1 MSQDGKDPKTVEA
14 EQAGIP
20 PFTWAPMAPE
30 QLSDPYPTIAR
41 AHAEAPVFYNPDF
54 DLWVVTRYEDI
65 WTILRDN
72 DRFTSSAS
80 VSVGAE
86 VPDEVTAILAEGW
99 GEVDTLVTNDPPAHT
114 RFRSLVNKAFTP
126 RRVSGREDHIRE
138 IANGLI
144 DAFIDAGKVEIVDA
158 FAVPL
163 PLTVIAEILGIP
175 TADMQKFKQW
185 SDDITAR
192 LMPLPL
198 DRQIECAK
206 SLVAFQ
212 KYMSALLDEREKSPR
227 DDMLT
232 DLLNARVEGV
242 EPLTRGEQL
251 NMLQLMLVAGN
262 ETTTS
267 LIGSMVRIYLD
278 RPDEWRALGAD
289 PSLAPAAVEEALRM
303 ESPVQGL
310 FRSTTEE
317 LELGGVRLPKGAH
330 LQLLYGGGNRDASE
344 FPAPEEFKPGRENG
358 ASHLAFG
365 GGVHFCLGAALA
377 RLEGRIALET
387 LSARLPDIKID
398 ASGPTALRPHFFL
411 RGYEQL
417 SITWGA
423 GR

>member
-1 MSQDGKDPKTVEA
+1 
-14 EQAGIP
+14 
-20 PFTWAPMAPE
+20 MAPE
-30 QLSDPYPTIAR
+30 QLRDPYPTIAR
-41 AHAEAPVFYNPDF
+41 AHREAPVFFNAAF
-54 DLWVVTRYEDI
+54 DLWVVTRYDDI
-65 WTILRDN
+65 WTVLKDN

-80 VSVGAE
+80 VSVGTE
-86 VPDEVTAILAEGW
+86 VSDEVKAILAEGW

-126 RRVSGREDHIRE
+126 RRVAGREDRIRE
-138 IANGLI
+138 LAGGLV
-144 DAFIDAGKVEIVDA
+144 DTFIDKGRVDIVEA

-175 TADMQKFKQW
+175 TADMPKFKKW

-192 LMPLPL
+192 LMPLPPEA
-198 DRQIECAK
+198 QIECAR

-212 KYMSALLDEREKSPR
+212 HYMSAMLDEREKAPR

-232 DLLNARVEGV
+232 DLLNARIEGV
-242 EPLTRGEQL
+242 EPLARGEML
-251 NMLQLMLVAGN
+251 NMIQLLLVAGN

-267 LIGSMVRIYLD
+267 LIGSMVGLYLD
-278 RPDEWRALGAD
+278 RPDEWRAIGAD
-289 PSLAPAAVEEALRM
+289 PGLAPAAVEEALRM

-317 LELGGVRLPKGAH
+317 VELGGVLLPKGAH

-344 FPAPEEFKPGRENG
+344 FPEPDQFRPGRPNG

-387 LSARLPDIKID
+387 LTQRLPDIRLD
-398 ASGPTALRPHFFL
+398 PDGPTALRPHFFL

-417 SITWGA
+417 SIRWGMES
-423 GR
+423 

>member
-1 MSQDGKDPKTVEA
+1 MAQDEKDARTAEA
-14 EQAGIP
+14 ERAGIP
-20 PFTWAPMAPE
+20 PFEYAPMGPE
-30 QLSDPYPTIAR
+30 QLRDPYPTIAR
-41 AHAEAPVFYNPDF
+41 AHREAPVFFNPDF
-54 DLWVVTRYEDI
+54 SLWVVTRYEDI
-65 WTILRDN
+65 WTVLKDS

-80 VSVGAE
+80 TSVGTE
-86 VPDEVTAILAEGW
+86 VPEEVKAVLAEGF

-126 RRVSGREDHIRE
+126 RRVLGREDHVRE

-144 DAFIDAGKVEIVDA
+144 DAVIDAGRADIVSA

-163 PLTVIAEILGIP
+163 PLTVIAEILGVP
-175 TADMQKFKQW
+175 TADMAKFKAW

-192 LMPLPL
+192 LMPLPIE
-198 DRQIECAK
+198 RQVECAR
-206 SLVAFQ
+206 SLVDFQ
-212 KYMSALLDEREKSPR
+212 HYMNAMLEERAESPQ

-232 DLLNARVEGV
+232 DLLGARAEGV
-242 EPLTRGEQL
+242 EPLTRGEML

-267 LIGSMVRIYLD
+267 LIGSMVAIYLD
-278 RPDEWRALGAD
+278 RPEEWRAIGAD
-289 PSLAPAAVEEALRM
+289 PSLAPAAVEEVLRM

-317 LELGGVRLPKGAH
+317 VELGGVRLPKGAH
-330 LQLLYGGGNRDASE
+330 IQLLYGGGNRDASE
-344 FPAPEEFKPGRENG
+344 FPNPGEFLPGRPNG

-377 RLEGRIALET
+377 RLEGRVALET
-387 LSARLPDIKID
+387 LTQRLPHIRRDPD
-398 ASGPTALRPHFFL
+398 GAAALRPHFFL

-417 SITWGA
+417 EIAWGA

>member
-1 MSQDGKDPKTVEA
+1 MAQDGKDPRTAEA
-14 EQAGIP
+14 EKAGVP
-20 PFTWAPMAPE
+20 PFEWAPMAPE
-30 QLSDPYPTIAR
+30 QLRDPYPTIAR
-41 AHAEAPVFYNPDF
+41 AHREAPVFFNAAF

-65 WTILRDN
+65 WTVLKDN

-80 VSVGAE
+80 VSVGTE
-86 VPDEVTAILAEGW
+86 VPDEVKAILAEGW

-126 RRVSGREDHIRE
+126 RRVAGREDRIRA
-138 IANGLI
+138 IAGQLV
-144 DAFIDAGKVEIVDA
+144 DAFIDRGRIDIVEA

-175 TADMQKFKQW
+175 TVDMPKFKRW

-192 LMPLPL
+192 LMPLPPEG
-198 DRQIECAK
+198 QIECAR

-212 KYMSALLDEREKSPR
+212 HYMNAMLDEREKAPR

-232 DLLNARVEGV
+232 DLLNARIEGV
-242 EPLTRGEQL
+242 EPLTRGEML
-251 NMLQLMLVAGN
+251 NMIQLLLVAGN

-267 LIGSMVRIYLD
+267 LIGSMVGIYLD
-278 RPDEWRALGAD
+278 RPDEWRAIGAD

-317 LELGGVRLPKGAH
+317 VELGGVLIPKGAH

-344 FPAPEEFKPGRENG
+344 FPEPGEFRPGRPNG

-387 LSARLPDIKID
+387 LTRRLPDIRLD
-398 ASGPTALRPHFFL
+398 PDGPTALRPHFFL

-417 SITWGA
+417 SIRWGTES
-423 GR
+423 